1 MWRGDGIAMHIWLEL
16 KEGTE
21 LCEDFKAIKEEVG
34 LKSNAET
41 VRYVVTKLSPR
52 RRKKKGDLDVKI

>member
-1 MWRGDGIAMHIWLEL
+1 MHIWLEL

-21 LCEDFKAIKEEVG
+21 LCEDFKAIKAEVG

-41 VRYVVTKLSPR
+41 VRYMVTKLSPR
-52 RRKKKGDLDVKI
+52 RRKKKSDLDAKI

>member
-1 MWRGDGIAMHIWLEL
+1 MHIWLEL

-34 LKSNAET
+34 LKSNAVT
-41 VRYVVTKLSPR
+41 VRYMVSKLSPR
-52 RRKKKGDLDVKI
+52 RRKKKGDHDGEI

>member
-1 MWRGDGIAMHIWLEL
+1 MHIWLEL

-21 LCEDFKAIKEEVG
+21 LCEDFKAIKEEVE

-41 VRYVVTKLSPR
+41 VRYRVTKLTPR
-52 RRKKKGDLDVKI
+52 RRKKKGDHNAKI

>member
-1 MWRGDGIAMHIWLEL
+1 MHIWLEL

-41 VRYVVTKLSPR
+41 VCHMVTKLTPR
-52 RRKKKGDLDVKI
+52 RRKKKGNLEVKI

>member
-1 MWRGDGIAMHIWLEL
+1 MHIWLEL

-21 LCEDFKAIKEEVG
+21 LCEDFEAIKEEVG